1 MRRQVRPGGG
11 KQAELTVEGLGGR
24 GDGLSSFDGRP
35 VFLPGALPG
44 ERVLARLT
52 SPKAGGFRGEILEL
66 IEPSPDRVEAECPHF
81 GSCGGCSLQHL
92 SADAYRQWKGGLAVE
107 ALARRGVE
115 AASVSPLQSVPARS
129 RRRATLAARRQGQ
142 KVLLGFREQLS
153 HRIVDIQSCMILR
166 PALFDLL
173 APLRS
178 LLADILPQDMQID
191 LHLLESETGCDV
203 LMRAPFAMG
212 LREREAL
219 ATFARE
225 QDLAQLSWEQ
235 EDWPEPVALRRQP
248 IITFGKVAV
257 QPWPGA
263 FLQATAEGEAL
274 LRQAVFDFLPDG
286 ATKVADLF
294 SGCGAFTFSL
304 AEKVSVRAVEGE
316 EAAVATLDA
325 AARRS
330 GLSGGVS
337 AVCRDL
343 ARDPL
348 RPDELEQFDAVVLDP
363 PRTGAPEQCAQIAKS
378 QVNAVI
384 MLSCNSSTFS
394 RDIKILVDGGFK
406 LMEVRP
412 IDQFLWTG
420 HLEIAASLRR

>member
-11 KQAELTVEGLGGR
+11 KQAELTVTGLGGR
-24 GDGLSSFDGRP
+24 GDGLANFEGRP

-66 IEPSPDRVEAECPHF
+66 IQPSPDRVEAECPHF
-81 GSCGGCSLQHL
+81 GSCGGCSLQHF
-92 SADAYRQWKGGLAVE
+92 SDEAYRQWKGGLAAE

-115 AASVSPLQSVPARS
+115 AKSVSPLQSVPARS

-153 HRIVDIQSCMILR
+153 HRIVDVQSCMILR

-173 APLRS
+173 APLRI
-178 LLADILPQDMQID
+178 LLADILPNDEQMD
-191 LHLLESETGCDV
+191 LHLLESETGCD
-203 LMRAPFAMG
+203 LLIRAPFAPG

-219 ATFARE
+219 ASFARE
-225 QDLAQLSWEQ
+225 QDLAQLSWE
-235 EDWPEPVALRRQP
+235 EDDGPEPVALRRQP
-248 IITFGKVAV
+248 IVTFGKVAV

-263 FLQATAEGEAL
+263 FLQATAEGESL

-286 ATKVADLF
+286 ARKVADLF

-304 AEKVSVRAVEGE
+304 AEKVSVLAVEGE

-337 AVCRDL
+337 TACRDL

-348 RPDELEQFDAVVLDP
+348 RAEELEQFDAIVLDP
-363 PRTGAPEQCAQIAKS
+363 PRNGAPEQCAEIAQS
-378 QVNAVI
+378 NVQNVT
-384 MLSCNSSTFS
+384 MLSCNPSTFA
-394 RDIKILVDGGFK
+394 RDVKILVDNGFA
-406 LMEVRP
+406 LTTLRP

-420 HLEIAASLRR
+420 HLEIAASLQR